1 MRKRIDG
8 RVLRTILAH
17 PLPALRLLSRLVPH
31 LFSVVVSLDFVSPTA
46 FFVWATNLLRRSS
59 DDRTLLLPIRCVE
72 LWSRSCPLYAK
83 HERKIENV

>member
-31 LFSVVVSLDFVSPTA
+31 LFSVVVSLDYVSPTA
-46 FFVWATNLLRRSS
+46 ILSGLQICCVAAQTIV
-59 DDRTLLLPIRCVE
+59 TLLCLIRCVE
-72 LWSRSCPLYAK
+72 LASRSCPRTPSMK
-83 HERKIENV
+83 EK